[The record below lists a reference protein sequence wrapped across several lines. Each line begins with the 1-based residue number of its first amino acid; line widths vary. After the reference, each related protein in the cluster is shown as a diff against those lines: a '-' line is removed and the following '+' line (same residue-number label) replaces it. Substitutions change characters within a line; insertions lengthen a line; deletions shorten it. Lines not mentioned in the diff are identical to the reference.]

1 MLGRLWQ
8 EMWLTLFVILVA
20 VGVFAGQGMVIGFGV
35 MGLLI
40 AGVSWLWSRTSL
52 DQVAYER
59 RLPLHRAFIGD
70 EVDLTV
76 ALVNRK
82 PVPLAWIRVEDE
94 IPRAIEVIDAEMG
107 LSANPDSNT
116 LRHAT
121 SMSWYE
127 RVRWDYSVRCNER
140 GLHKLGPVRIESG
153 DLFGFFDNHTISY
166 VHDYLLVYPKVV
178 PLAELGI
185 PGARPLGEVA
195 GGITLF
201 EDLSRPSGIRDY
213 ERGDPLKI
221 VDWKATAKTRRMQVR
236 TFEPSSSIMIVL
248 AVAVDTTGHY
258 WEGYSPTNLERVITA
273 AASVAD
279 YAAGRSYGLG
289 LFSNGAPVMTDR
301 PMIIAPS
308 RDPGQL
314 SVILEALASMRPLAT
329 APMARMLEDHGRTIP
344 LGSTVVLVTSFVPP
358 ELSRAIGDLKSR
370 GLKIVVLYVGDDPN
384 PQVPEGV
391 LVHDIRDY
399 FIDVEQSA

>member
-70 EVDLTV
+70 EGGSDRRTGQQE
-76 ALVNRK
+76 A
-82 PVPLAWIRVEDE
+82 VPLAWIRVEDE

-107 LSANPDSNT
+107 LSANPDSTPPARNLHVLVRT
-116 LRHAT
+116 SSLGLQGPMQRAGPPQTRPGPDRERRPLRVLRH
-121 SMSWYE
+121 
-127 RVRWDYSVRCNER
+127 
-140 GLHKLGPVRIESG
+140 
-153 DLFGFFDNHTISY
+153 HTISY

-213 ERGDPLKI
+213 ERGDQLKI

-279 YAAGRSYGLG
+279 
-289 LFSNGAPVMTDR
+289 
-301 PMIIAPS
+301 
-308 RDPGQL
+308 
-314 SVILEALASMRPLAT
+314 
-329 APMARMLEDHGRTIP
+329 
-344 LGSTVVLVTSFVPP
+344 
-358 ELSRAIGDLKSR
+358 
-370 GLKIVVLYVGDDPN
+370 
-384 PQVPEGV
+384 
-391 LVHDIRDY
+391 
-399 FIDVEQSA
+399 